1 MEPSEEER
9 SSVQTLNGNSNNQS
23 SSSTT
28 TPKLTHHHHQNK
40 TPVKRASSAG
50 TTSLS
55 STPNV
60 KAAISLS
67 SSHSSTP
74 KKSPNI
80 HMGHPV
86 VSKLSQDENVT
97 TTKTSVKVV
106 EAARGSTSVGG
117 GKTEEGHQPGLC
129 KCGQKCVILWE
140 NFIATILYF
149 IPYKILSTY

>member
-1 MEPSEEER
+1 MDDPVEPSEEER

-60 KAAISLS
+60 KAISLS

-106 EAARGSTSVGG
+106 EPARGSTSVGG

-129 KCGQKCVILWE
+129 KCGQKCVIL
-140 NFIATILYF
+140 
-149 IPYKILSTY
+149 

>member
-60 KAAISLS
+60 KAISLS